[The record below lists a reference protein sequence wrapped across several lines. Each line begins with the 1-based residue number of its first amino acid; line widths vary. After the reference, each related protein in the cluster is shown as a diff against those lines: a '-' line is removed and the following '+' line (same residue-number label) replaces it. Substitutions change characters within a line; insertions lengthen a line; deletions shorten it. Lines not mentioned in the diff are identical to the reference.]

1 MKKFGLILLLLGFTL
16 NGHSQG
22 EQTVKQASE
31 IVYYGIDFTQ
41 LTVIGEDVYD
51 PAEYVN
57 KYFLAWNGV
66 VRNEREKY
74 LIGQVFKK
82 ANVEYDLDMID
93 QLNAKRDTKTIIVS
107 APTRVTEDD
116 LVKIVSGYKPS
127 QSEGVG
133 LVFIAENF
141 NKPGAVGTMW
151 VVFFD
156 IKTNSI
162 LMAKYMSAKPMG
174 FGVKNFWVRTVYNVL
189 QECKSKYPKW
199 VK

>member
-1 MKKFGLILLLLGFTL
+1 MKKFGLFFLAVLFTANL
-16 NGHSQG
+16 SAQG
-22 EQTVKQASE
+22 EQTVKQATE
-31 IVYYGIDFTQ
+31 IVYYGIDFSR
-41 LTVIGEDVYD
+41 LTVIGEEVYD
-51 PAEYVN
+51 PSEYVN

-74 LIGQVFKK
+74 LIGDVFKK
-82 ANVEYDLDMID
+82 SNVEYDLQMID
-93 QLNAKRDTKTIIVS
+93 EINAKRDPKTIIGAAPGKVS
-107 APTRVTEDD
+107 EDD
-116 LVKIVSGYKPS
+116 LVGMIKKYKPS
-127 QSEGVG
+127 QKEGVG
-133 LVFIAENF
+133 LVIVAENF
-141 NKPGAVGTMW
+141 NKPGAIGTMW

-162 LMAKYMSAKPMG
+162 LMAQYMSAKPMG